1 MVGSLSMG
9 VSGWRSREW
18 GSRGAG
24 HGDLG
29 LVESRGGLGLIH
41 IWAFIIFVT
50 LTEAAWESA

>member
-1 MVGSLSMG
+1 MG